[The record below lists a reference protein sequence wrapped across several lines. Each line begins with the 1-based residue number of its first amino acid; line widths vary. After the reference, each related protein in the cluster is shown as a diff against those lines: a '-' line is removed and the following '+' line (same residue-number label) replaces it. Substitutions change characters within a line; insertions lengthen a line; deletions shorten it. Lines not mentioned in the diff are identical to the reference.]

1 MNELSPPYDPV
12 TPRSIDRLSTLGTK
26 RHVIRRLNIG
36 NSRIFPAPRRYRRQ
50 VRTSYTVVLIM
61 VLLAAYAGIAN
72 AAFGGYYSALASAFA
87 VIGFLFSGFLHH
99 RGRHTWARVNLL
111 VIANLTIFVMG
122 YLLAPNSNIA
132 LFLLSFVGL
141 PFIVMSWRER
151 RKVVLALCSLPLG
164 LWIILMVTNYGNG
177 AFVEVSPEISAV
189 FGYSQSIM
197 VFAFVAIEFAY
208 YDWVTQNYSRAVR
221 RSLRNE
227 ERANKAKTTF
237 LRSMSHEMRTP
248 LNAILGASDL
258 LAHHPRATPDIKRLA
273 RIIDDAGSDVLSL
286 TEKSMAYAR
295 ITAGNFETRADA
307 SDPLSLLEPITE
319 RFRDK
324 IQRKDIALE
333 ISKTNHR
340 KVLVDNIMFTEAMT
354 QIIEN
359 AVAYTPDNG
368 KVRLSIEDGA
378 SGYVRIMV
386 SDTGP
391 GIPKS
396 RHHQVFRPYERLDQT
411 YGTKS
416 GSGVGLTIA
425 KSYIDAMNGR
435 IGLEDRNS
443 EGSTVGTHIWVEVPV
458 A

>member
-1 MNELSPPYDPV
+1 MNELSPPCEPV
-12 TPRSIDRLSTLGTK
+12 TPLRGDRSSTLGTK
-26 RHVIRRLNIG
+26 TSVIRRLNIG
-36 NSRIFPAPRRYRRQ
+36 NSRIFPAPQRYRRQ
-50 VRTSYTVVLIM
+50 VRTSYSVVLILM
-61 VLLAAYAGIAN
+61 LLAFYSGATNVFFGGFYSGIASGV
-72 AAFGGYYSALASAFA
+72 AIA
-87 VIGFLFSGFLHH
+87 GFLFSGYLHH
-99 RGRHTWARVNLL
+99 IGRHTLARVNLL
-111 VIANLTIFVMG
+111 VFANLSTFAAAFF
-122 YLLAPNSNIA
+122 LDPNSNIA
-132 LFLLSFVGL
+132 LFLLAFVGL

-151 RKVVLALCSLPLG
+151 RKVTLALCTLPLV

-177 AFVEVSPEISAV
+177 AFVEIDPEVSAI

-197 VFAFVAIEFAY
+197 VFALVAIEFAY
-208 YDWVTQNYSRAVR
+208 YDWVTQNYSRAMR

-273 RIIDDAGSDVLSL
+273 RIIDDAGSDILSL
-286 TEKSMAYAR
+286 TEKSMAYGR
-295 ITAGNFETRADA
+295 ITAGNYETRSEAA
-307 SDPLSLLEPITE
+307 DPLGLIEPITE

-324 IQRKDIALE
+324 IERKDIALE

-340 KVLVDNIMFTEAMT
+340 KVLVDSIMFTEAMT
-354 QIIEN
+354 QIVEN
-359 AVAYTPDNG
+359 AVAYTPNHG
-368 KVRLSIEDGA
+368 KIRLSIEDGP
-378 SGYVRIMV
+378 SGFVRLMV

-391 GIPKS
+391 GIPEA
-396 RHHQVFRPYERLDQT
+396 RRHQVFRPYERLDQT

-425 KSYIDAMNGR
+425 KSYIDAMGGR
-435 IGLEDRNS
+435 IGLDKGNS
-443 EGSTVGTHIWVEVPV
+443 EGSTIGTHVWVEVPV